1 MDYKLSKI
9 QSDELFSKLKKD
21 YLILAPKVFKG
32 EGRYSDL
39 DSIRYGEVS
48 SFEEI
53 EFERKSHYSA
63 KEVLLPINHIIEV
76 KYNGQSMKINNDSKK
91 RLIVLRSCDIHALK
105 RIDNKFLNDEYYRAR
120 RENVKFMVMECSKS
134 FDTCF
139 CVTMGTNQT

>member
-48 SFEEI
+48 SFVEI
-53 EFERKSHYSA
+53 NKSSTSSINFSSILA
-63 KEVLLPINHIIEV
+63 EPILIFV
-76 KYNGQSMKINNDSKK
+76 AG
-91 RLIVLRSCDIHALK
+91 RLISI
-105 RIDNKFLNDEYYRAR
+105 FSE
-120 RENVKFMVMECSKS
+120 ES
-134 FDTCF
+134 F
-139 CVTMGTNQT
+139 

>member
-53 EFERKSHYSA
+53 
-63 KEVLLPINHIIEV
+63 
-76 KYNGQSMKINNDSKK
+76 
-91 RLIVLRSCDIHALK
+91 
-105 RIDNKFLNDEYYRAR
+105 
-120 RENVKFMVMECSKS
+120 
-134 FDTCF
+134 
-139 CVTMGTNQT
+139 

>member
-53 EFERKSHYSA
+53 LCIYYTTFQVFFKY
-63 KEVLLPINHIIEV
+63 INP
-76 KYNGQSMKINNDSKK
+76 K
-91 RLIVLRSCDIHALK
+91 R
-105 RIDNKFLNDEYYRAR
+105 
-120 RENVKFMVMECSKS
+120 
-134 FDTCF
+134 
-139 CVTMGTNQT
+139 NQR